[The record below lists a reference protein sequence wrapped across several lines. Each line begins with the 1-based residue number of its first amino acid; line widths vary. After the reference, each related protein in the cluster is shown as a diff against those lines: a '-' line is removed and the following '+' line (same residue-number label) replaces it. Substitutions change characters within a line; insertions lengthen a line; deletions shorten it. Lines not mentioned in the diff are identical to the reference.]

1 MVFRT
6 VKEAR
11 KTIDQLCDDLEAKQ
25 AEVDIKE
32 GQIFVAK

>member
-11 KTIDQLCDDLEAKQ
+11 KIIDQLCNDLESKQ
-25 AEVDIKE
+25 IEVDIKE
-32 GQIFVAK
+32 GQLHIAK